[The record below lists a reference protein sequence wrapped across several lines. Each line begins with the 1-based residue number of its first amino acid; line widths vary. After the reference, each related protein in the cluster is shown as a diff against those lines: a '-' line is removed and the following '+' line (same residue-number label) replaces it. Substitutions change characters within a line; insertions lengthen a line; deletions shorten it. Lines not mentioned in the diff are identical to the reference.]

1 MLYASVLKCPDISH
15 LLLQFHLV
23 SWVSSGEN
31 QVLFSFW
38 IRSIQNFY
46 IGIPLSPVSGLP
58 KAKVFNRSQSFEKL
72 QTLQFQVLGI
82 AILPDTLHL
91 PCSLPSSLTRVDI
104 KQGKILSTKAELL
117 QLNRTQFPSL
127 GIFEIFVSKK
137 VGNQKS

>member
-1 MLYASVLKCPDISH
+1 MRCQDISH

-23 SWVSSGEN
+23 SCVSSGLLLDK
-31 QVLFSFW
+31 VDKKLL
-38 IRSIQNFY
+38 
-46 IGIPLSPVSGLP
+46 GILLSPVSGLP

-82 AILPDTLHL
+82 AILPDTLLL